1 MSSTSWA
8 SIRPASVYGQG
19 NYVPATPIVTV
30 GGMMAVPEPAV
41 LPLIMGGVAAAA
53 LVRRLRTTGVT
64 CSGYA
69 RPGCTQN
76 FRPKQASSILLK
88 V

>member
-1 MSSTSWA
+1 MNVFDLVGINTA
-8 SIRPASVYGQG
+8 GVYGQG
-19 NYVPATPIVTV
+19 NYVPAAPIVTV
-30 GGMMAVPEPAV
+30 GGMTAVPEPAV
-41 LPLIMGGVAAAA
+41 LPLIMGDLDAAA

-64 CSGYA
+64 CSGYS

-76 FRPKQASSILLK
+76 FRPRHASSILLK

>member
-1 MSSTSWA
+1 VNVFDLVGINTA
-8 SIRPASVYGQG
+8 GVYGQG

-41 LPLIMGGVAAAA
+41 LPLIMVGLAAAA

-64 CSGYA
+64 CFGYA

-76 FRPKQASSILLK
+76 FRPRHASSILLK